1 MIINQSFIHP
11 ISGIKGLDHLPQ
23 KQIVTFSKAPPTIYS
38 IEHVTKYSYSKSVNH
53 SKHLFRLLPAVDLSQ
68 SVLDFQFDVSVKGA
82 ELSNFSGVF
91 GNNASFLEIKKA
103 YKELV
108 ISSKSI
114 VAVSHLERQMDLL
127 HQSRTVPL
135 IWMPWDKAMMD
146 AYLQPPE
153 LTEPELF
160 VLAEYAM
167 SFVSRNHND
176 ILAILDDINQTIYK
190 EYKYADNITD
200 FNTTAFDVFVH
211 KQGVCQ
217 DFANLF
223 ICLARL
229 LNIPARYRVGYL
241 FTGTKYENHTQGD
254 ESHAWVEVFLPY
266 MGWIGYDPTN
276 GIMAQT
282 DHVKVACGRYY
293 RDATPTSGAIFN
305 TKPDVEESL
314 DTSVKIIKLTNF

>member
-1 MIINQSFIHP
+1 MLINQTFKHP
-11 ISGIKGLDHLPQ
+11 LP
-23 KQIVTFSKAPPTIYS
+23 KIAALSHFPDTHVTTFSKTPPILYS
-38 IEHVTKYSYSKSVNH
+38 IEHVTKYSYSDTINH
-53 SKHLFRLLPAVDLSQ
+53 SKHLFRLLPGVDLSQ
-68 SVLDFQFDVSVKGA
+68 QIIDFKFDVSVPGA

-91 GNNASFLEIKKA
+91 GNNASFLEIKTP

-108 ISSKSI
+108 ITSRSLI
-114 VAVSHLERQMDLL
+114 AVSPIDRKLDLL

-135 IWMPWDKAMMD
+135 IWMPWDKVMMD

-153 LTEPELF
+153 LSEPELF

-167 SFVSRNHND
+167 SFVARNHND
-176 ILAILDDINQTIYK
+176 ILAILDDINQTIHK
-190 EYKYADNITD
+190 EYSYQDNTTD

-211 KQGVCQ
+211 KKGVCQ

-229 LNIPARYRVGYL
+229 LNIPARYRVGYIH
-241 FTGTKYENHTQGD
+241 TGSNYENQAQGD

-266 MGWIGYDPTN
+266 IGWIGYDPTN
-276 GIMAQT
+276 GMMAGV
-282 DHVKVACGRYY
+282 DHIKVACGRYY

-305 TKPDVEESL
+305 THPEVEETL
-314 DTSVKIIKLTNF
+314 ETSVKVLRLS

>member
-1 MIINQSFIHP
+1 MLINQTFKHCIPRLS
-11 ISGIKGLDHLPQ
+11 SLSHLPDTH
-23 KQIVTFSKAPPTIYS
+23 VTTFSKEPPTIYS
-38 IEHVTKYSYSKSVNH
+38 IEHVTKYTYSDTVHH
-53 SKHLFRLLPAVDLSQ
+53 SKHLFRLLPGVDLSQ
-68 SVLDFQFDVSVKGA
+68 AIIDFKFDVSVPGA

-91 GNNASFLEIKKA
+91 GNNASFLEIKSP

-108 ISSKSI
+108 ITSKSI
-114 VAVSHLERQMDLL
+114 IAVSNIDLKMDLL

-135 IWMPWDKAMMD
+135 IWMPWDKVMMD
-146 AYLQPPE
+146 AYLQAPE
-153 LTEPELF
+153 LSEPELF

-167 SFVSRNHND
+167 SFVARNHND

-190 EYKYADNITD
+190 EYTYIDNITD

-229 LNIPARYRVGYL
+229 LNIPARYRVGYIY
-241 FTGTKYENHTQGD
+241 TGENYTNHAQGD

-266 MGWIGYDPTN
+266 LGWIGYDPTN
-276 GIMAQT
+276 GTMAGT
-282 DHVKVACGRYY
+282 DHIKVACGRYY

-305 TKPDVEESL
+305 TDPEVEETL
-314 DTSVKIIKLTNF
+314 DTSVKVLKIS

>member
-1 MIINQSFIHP
+1 MIINQTFIHP

-23 KQIVTFSKAPPTIYS
+23 KFISTFSKQPPTLYS
-38 IEHVTKYSYSKSVNH
+38 IEHVTNYSYSRAVNH
-53 SKHLFRLLPAVDLSQ
+53 SKHLFRLLPAIDLSQ
-68 SVLDFQFDVSVKGA
+68 SVLDFQFDVSIKGA

-91 GNNASFLEIKKA
+91 GNNASFLSIKKP

-108 ISSKSI
+108 ISAKSI
-114 VAVSHLERQMDLL
+114 VAVSKLDLKMDLL

-160 VLAEYAM
+160 ALSDYAM

-176 ILAILDDINQTIYK
+176 ILAVLDDINQTIYK
-190 EYKYADNITD
+190 DYKYADHITD
-200 FNTTAFDVFVH
+200 FQTTAFDVYIN

-276 GIMAQT
+276 GVMAET
-282 DHVKVACGRYY
+282 DHIKVACGRYY

-305 TKPDVEESL
+305 TNPDVEESL
-314 DTSVKIIKLTNF
+314 NTSVKVIKLN